1 LNDCLSSMASDYE
14 SLQLHL
20 QFCRARQA
28 SRKKTI
34 LTEAPV
40 RHVRGYLPTL
50 DGWRALAILAVMFHH
65 NSVYRLGWLSTQW
78 IHDYGARGVDL
89 FFALSGILICTR
101 LLEEEQ
107 IRGRIDIKGFYI
119 RRVCRIQPAAW
130 AYLAFVGVLMLFHA
144 IGGEPKEILY
154 SVLLVRNI
162 LPQHPTLESWYT
174 AHYWSLSVEEHF
186 YLLLPGFLLL
196 FRRYRIWLMATSVV
210 LLEVW
215 RNIVFRHPRLQ
226 FGWLIEFRTDLA
238 VEGILL
244 AALVALLL
252 RRSEVLAWLRRWLR
266 PWAAW
271 LIAGALCTA
280 VEFHQGRV
288 DHFAL
293 ICIYPLMIVS
303 TLLHPTS
310 LTGRVLEL
318 PPVRFIGRISYS
330 LYLWQMLFFTHYVVL
345 PSPRWRLL
353 QLVQTTGLRYVAV
366 LGFGLASYYLLERP
380 MMRLGHRLAKPAT
393 PGRDGL
399 EDSNEPRAEVREN
412 VSVPRPA

>member
-1 LNDCLSSMASDYE
+1 ME
-14 SLQLHL
+14 LQRLVP
-20 QFCRARQA
+20 
-28 SRKKTI
+28 RKKATLI
-34 LTEAPV
+34 EAPA
-40 RHVRGYLPTL
+40 RHVRGYVPTL
-50 DGWRALAILAVMFHH
+50 DGWRALAILTVIFHH
-65 NSVYRLGWLSTQW
+65 DSLHRIGWFSTLW
-78 IHDYGARGVDL
+78 IRHNGERGVHL

-130 AYLAFVGVLMLFHA
+130 AYLAFVSALMLFHV
-144 IGGEPKEILY
+144 IGPEPKGVLY

-162 LPQHPTLESWYT
+162 LPLNHTLESWYT

-196 FRRYRIWLMATSVV
+196 FRRYRIRMMAAAVL

-215 RNIVFRHPRLQ
+215 REIVFRHPRLQ
-226 FGWLIEFRTDLA
+226 FGWLLEFRTDIA

-244 AALVALLL
+244 AALVAMLL
-252 RRSEVLAWLRRWLR
+252 RRSDVLAWVRRWLR

-271 LIAGALCTA
+271 LITGALWTA
-280 VEFHQGRV
+280 MELHHGRFNHLV
-288 DHFAL
+288 L
-293 ICIYPLMIVS
+293 ICTYPLMIVS
-303 TLLHPTS
+303 TMLHPGS

-330 LYLWQMLFFTHYVVL
+330 LYLWQMLFITRYIEL
-345 PSPRWRLL
+345 PAPRSQLL
-353 QLVQTTGLRYVAV
+353 ELVQTTGLRYVAL
-366 LGFGLASYYLLERP
+366 LGFSLLSYYLLEKP
-380 MMRLGHRLAKPAT
+380 MMGLGHKLAKPAT

-399 EDSNEPRAEVREN
+399 ENA
-412 VSVPRPA
+412 PRPRYETEPSLSEPTVA

>member
-1 LNDCLSSMASDYE
+1 M
-14 SLQLHL
+14 H
-20 QFCRARQA
+20 
-28 SRKKTI
+28 
-34 LTEAPV
+34 
-40 RHVRGYLPTL
+40 
-50 DGWRALAILAVMFHH
+50 
-65 NSVYRLGWLSTQW
+65 
-78 IHDYGARGVDL
+78 L

-130 AYLAFVGVLMLFHA
+130 AYLAFVSALMLFHV
-144 IGGEPKEILY
+144 IGPEPKGVLY

-162 LPQHPTLESWYT
+162 LPLNHTLESWYT

-196 FRRYRIWLMATSVV
+196 FRRYRIRMMAAAVL

-215 RNIVFRHPRLQ
+215 REIVFRHPRLQ
-226 FGWLIEFRTDLA
+226 FGWLLEFRTDIA

-244 AALVALLL
+244 AALVAMLL
-252 RRSEVLAWLRRWLR
+252 RRSDVLAWVRRWLR

-271 LIAGALCTA
+271 LITGALWTA
-280 VEFHQGRV
+280 MELHHGRFNHLV
-288 DHFAL
+288 L
-293 ICIYPLMIVS
+293 ICTYPLMIVS
-303 TLLHPTS
+303 TMLHPGS

-330 LYLWQMLFFTHYVVL
+330 LYLWQMLFITRYIEL
-345 PSPRWRLL
+345 PAPRSQLL
-353 QLVQTTGLRYVAV
+353 ELVQTTGLRYVAL
-366 LGFGLASYYLLERP
+366 LGFSLLSYYLLEKP
-380 MMRLGHRLAKPAT
+380 MMGLGHKLAKPAT

-399 EDSNEPRAEVREN
+399 ENA
-412 VSVPRPA
+412 PRPRYETEPSLSEPTVA

>member
-1 LNDCLSSMASDYE
+1 
-14 SLQLHL
+14 
-20 QFCRARQA
+20 
-28 SRKKTI
+28 
-34 LTEAPV
+34 
-40 RHVRGYLPTL
+40 VRGYLPTL
-50 DGWRALAILAVMFHH
+50 DGWRALAILAVICNHD
-65 NSVYRLGWLSTQW
+65 SVHRVGGMSTQW
-78 IHDYGARGVDL
+78 LHYFGARGVDL

-119 RRVCRIQPAAW
+119 RRVCRIQPAAL
-130 AYLAFVGVLMLFHA
+130 AYLAVIGLLMLFQA
-144 IGGEPKEILY
+144 IGGEPRGIFYSILLIRN
-154 SVLLVRNI
+154 VLPLHFE
-162 LPQHPTLESWYT
+162 PESWYT

-196 FRRYRIWLMATSVV
+196 FRRYRIRMMAAAVV

-215 RNIVFRHPRLQ
+215 RNIVFQHPRLQ
-226 FGWLIEFRTDLA
+226 FGWLFEFRTDLA

-252 RRSEVLAWLRRWLR
+252 RRSEVIGWLQRWLR

-271 LIAGALCTA
+271 LIAGTLWTA
-280 VEFHQGRV
+280 VQLHRGRV

-293 ICIYPLMIVS
+293 MCTYPLMIVS

-318 PPVRFIGRISYS
+318 APVRFIGRISYS
-330 LYLWQMLFFTHYVVL
+330 LYLWQMLFLTHYVTI
-345 PSPRWRLL
+345 PSASWRPLEV
-353 QLVQTTGLRYVAV
+353 VQTTWLRYIAV
-366 LGFGLASYYLLERP
+366 LGFGLASYYLLEKP
-380 MMRLGHRLAKPAT
+380 MMRLGHKLAKPAT

-399 EDSNEPRAEVREN
+399 EDSNQPRAEAREV
-412 VSVPRPA
+412 VSVSRPA